1 MHKTL
6 ARAAVVLA
14 ALVACTAATAP
25 PAHAQSR
32 SARVAPAPTAPA
44 ASPED
49 AAETAAPRRRPV
61 PRSQARP
68 PLDYRPARRA
78 ARAARRDSLV
88 RTVSDRRES
97 REITIEELAADVAAR
112 SAARSGASS
121 AARLRVIEETL
132 RDDGPNWIGIPY
144 RWGGTT
150 RRGIDCSAFVQQYI
164 RQNLGIE
171 LPRTTA
177 GQRYEGV
184 PIEKHELV
192 PGDLVFF
199 RRRGVRHVGVYLSG
213 GEFIHASSSRGV
225 TISELDSDYW
235 SRYYWMSRRIV
246 SEPSGRRPTPRA
258 EARRVRG

>member
-1 MHKTL
+1 MHKTY
-6 ARAAVVLA
+6 ARVAVVLA

-25 PAHAQSR
+25 PAHAQTR
-32 SARVAPAPTAPA
+32 SARIAPAPTAPG
-44 ASPED
+44 ASSDD
-49 AAETAAPRRRPV
+49 APETAAPRRRPV
-61 PRSQARP
+61 PRSQARRA
-68 PLDYRPARRA
+68 LDYRPARRA
-78 ARAARRDSLV
+78 ARRDSIM
-88 RTVSDRRES
+88 RTVSDARADRA
-97 REITIEELAADVAAR
+97 ITIEELAADVAAR
-112 SAARSGASS
+112 TAARSGASS
-121 AARLRVIEETL
+121 AARLRLIEATL
-132 RDDGPNWIGIPY
+132 REDGPNWIGIPY

-150 RRGIDCSAFVQQYI
+150 RRGIDCSAFVQQYV
-164 RQNLGIE
+164 RENLGIE

-184 PIEKHELV
+184 PIEKDELV

-235 SRYYWMSRRIV
+235 TRYYWMARRII

-258 EARRVRG
+258 EARGARG

>member
-1 MHKTL
+1 MHTTL
-6 ARAAVVLA
+6 ARAAAVLV
-14 ALVACTAATAP
+14 ALAACTAASAP

-32 SARVAPAPTAPA
+32 QARVAPTASAAP
-44 ASPED
+44 SED
-49 AAETAAPRRRPV
+49 APETAAPRRRPV
-61 PRSQARP
+61 PRSQARRA
-68 PLDYRPARRA
+68 LDYRPAADRG
-78 ARAARRDSLV
+78 ARRDSLV
-88 RTVSDRRES
+88 RTVSDRRAS
-97 REITIEELAADVAAR
+97 RREITIEELAADVAAR

-150 RRGIDCSAFVQQYI
+150 RRGIDCSAFVQQYV
-164 RQNLGIE
+164 RANLGVE

-184 PIEKHELV
+184 PIEKDELV
-192 PGDLVFF
+192 AGDLVFF

-235 SRYYWMSRRIV
+235 TRYYWMSRRIV

-258 EARRVRG
+258 EARRARG